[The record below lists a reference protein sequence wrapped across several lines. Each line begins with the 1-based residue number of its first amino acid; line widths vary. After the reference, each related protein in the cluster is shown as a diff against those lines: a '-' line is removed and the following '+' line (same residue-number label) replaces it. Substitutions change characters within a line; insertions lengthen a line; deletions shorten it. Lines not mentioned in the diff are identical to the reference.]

1 MKFTKYKFNNK
12 LLGNVILFRITSN
25 VIWTQLPVNELF
37 AALGEYFYMNILLK
51 KDEKNGRGFI

>member
-1 MKFTKYKFNNK
+1 MEFKNYKFHNK
-12 LLGNVILFRITSN
+12 LLDNVILLRITSN
-25 VIWTQLPVNELF
+25 VIWTQLLVNELF